1 MMTIAAE
8 EVCARMKNG
17 LHYFQFLR
25 EEDVPLL
32 GRYLD
37 CRKLAEDETLW
48 LEGEDCGFMVF
59 IISGN
64 IEIKKGTEFAGRQMI
79 VGIYGRGSIAGE
91 LCLIDSSPRPVTAVA
106 CDEVELL
113 ILKREDFDRF
123 LAEHPESGVR
133 LLKGMLMTVS
143 TRLKKSFERLATIF

>member
-8 EVCARMKNG
+8 EVCARMKNE
-17 LHYFQFLR
+17 LCSFHFLL
-25 EEDVPLL
+25 EEDVSLL

-37 CRKLAEDETLW
+37 CRKLAPEEILW
-48 LEGEDCGFMVF
+48 REGEDCGFMVF

-64 IEIKKGTEFAGRQMI
+64 LEIKKSTEFAGRQMI
-79 VGIYGRGSIAGE
+79 VGIYGHGSVAGE
-91 LCLIDSSPRPVTAVA
+91 LCLLGGSPRPVTAVA

-123 LAEHPESGVR
+123 LVEHPESGVR
-133 LLKGMLMTVS
+133 LLKGILMTVS
-143 TRLKKSFERLATIF
+143 TRLKKSFDRLAAIF

>member
-1 MMTIAAE
+1 MITIAAE
-8 EVCARMKNG
+8 EVCARMKKE
-17 LHYFQFLR
+17 LHYFRFLL

-32 GRYLD
+32 ARYLE
-37 CRKLAEDETLW
+37 CRELAPEETLW
-48 LEGEDCGFMVF
+48 LEGGECGYMVF

-64 IEIKKGTEFAGRQMI
+64 LEIRKNTEFAGRQMI

-91 LCLIDSSPRPVTAVA
+91 LCLLDSSPRVVTAVA

-113 ILKREDFDRF
+113 IFKRPDFDRF

-143 TRLKKSFERLATIF
+143 TRLKKSFERLAAIF

>member
-1 MMTIAAE
+1 MTLAAE
-8 EVCARMKNG
+8 EICARMKKE
-17 LHYFQFLR
+17 LHYLRFLN

-32 GRYLD
+32 AGYLD
-37 CRKLAEDETLW
+37 CRKLEKDETLW
-48 LEGEDCGFMVF
+48 VEGGECGYMVF

-64 IEIKKGTEFAGRQMI
+64 LEIKKNTEFAGKQMI

-91 LCLIDSSPRPVTAVA
+91 LCLLDGSPRVVTAVA
-106 CDEVELL
+106 CDDVELL
-113 ILKREDFDRF
+113 ILKRRDFDRF

-143 TRLKKSFERLATIF
+143 TRLKKSFERLAAIF